1 MSRFDNEIRITPS
14 VLDRLIDERPDQSR
28 EAPATRQTSL
38 RLLKQAVKRDL
49 EWLLNTRATPE
60 GVPEGLAEV
69 SRSVAL
75 YGLPDLTT
83 TSIKNPDDRM
93 RLRDAVA
100 ATVRVFEPRLEGVEV
115 SLEAESEAGRSIRFR
130 IDARLRVDPVPEP
143 VTFDTT
149 LQLTSGE
156 FEVKGET

>member
-1 MSRFDNEIRITPS
+1 MSRLDNEIRITPS
-14 VLDRLIDERPDQSR
+14 VLDRLIDDRPGETR
-28 EAPATRQTSL
+28 EAPATRQTNL

-60 GVPEGLAEV
+60 SVPEVLTEV
-69 SRSVAL
+69 KRSLVL

-83 TSIKNPDDRM
+83 ASVKSPDDRM

-100 ATVRVFEPRLEGVEV
+100 ETVRVFEPRLEGVEV
-115 SLEAESEAGRSIRFR
+115 SLEGEVETERAIRFR
-130 IDARLRVDPVPEP
+130 IDARLKVDPAPEP

-149 LQLTSGE
+149 LQLASGE
-156 FEVKGET
+156 FQVKGEP

>member
-14 VLDRLIDERPDQSR
+14 VLDRLIDDRPGETR
-28 EAPATRQTSL
+28 EAPPTRQTNL

-60 GVPEGLAEV
+60 SVPEGLAEV
-69 SRSVAL
+69 HRSLVL

-83 TSIKNPDDRM
+83 ASVKSPDDRA

-100 ATVRVFEPRLEGVEV
+100 EAVRVFEPRLEGVDV
-115 SLEAESEAGRSIRFR
+115 SLEGEAETERAIRFR
-130 IDARLRVDPVPEP
+130 IDARLKVDPAPEP

-156 FEVKGET
+156 FSVKGEP

>member
-14 VLDRLIDERPDQSR
+14 VLDRLIDDRPDETR
-28 EAPATRQTSL
+28 EAVATRQTSL

-49 EWLLNTRATPE
+49 EWLLNTRATVQD
-60 GVPEGLAEV
+60 VPDGLTEV
-69 SRSVAL
+69 NRSLVL

-83 TSIKNPDDRM
+83 ASVKSPDDRM

-100 ATVRVFEPRLEGVEV
+100 ETVRLFEPRLEGVDV
-115 SLEAESEAGRSIRFR
+115 SLESDAETERAVRFR
-130 IDARLRVDPVPEP
+130 IEARLKIDPTPEP

-149 LQLTSGE
+149 LQLASGE
-156 FEVKGET
+156 FHVKGDS

>member
-1 MSRFDNEIRITPS
+1 MSRLDSEIRILPS
-14 VLDRLIDERPDQSR
+14 VLDRLIDERPEQSR

-49 EWLLNTRATPE
+49 EWLLNTRAIAE
-60 GVPEGLAEV
+60 DVPKGLTEV
-69 SRSVAL
+69 NRSLVL

-83 TSIKNPDDRM
+83 ASVKSPDDRQ

-100 ATVRVFEPRLEGVEV
+100 ETVRVFEPRLEGVEV
-115 SLEAESEAGRSIRFR
+115 SLEGEVESERAVRFR

-143 VTFDTT
+143 VTFDTM
-149 LQLTSGE
+149 LQLASGE
-156 FEVKGET
+156 FQVKGEP

>member
-14 VLDRLIDERPDQSR
+14 VLDRLIDERPDQTQ

-49 EWLLNTRATPE
+49 EWLLNSRATPE
-60 GVPEGLAEV
+60 TVPEGLTEV
-69 SRSVAL
+69 NRSLVL

-83 TSIKNPDDRM
+83 ASVKSPDDRS

-100 ATVRVFEPRLEGVEV
+100 ETVRLFEPRLEGVEV
-115 SLEAESEAGRSIRFR
+115 SLESEVETERAIRFR
-130 IDARLRVDPVPEP
+130 IDARLKVDPAPEP

-149 LQLTSGE
+149 LQLASGE
-156 FEVKGET
+156 FQVKGEP

>member
-1 MSRFDNEIRITPS
+1 MSRLDSEIRITPS

-49 EWLLNTRATPE
+49 EWLLNTRATPQA
-60 GVPEGLAEV
+60 VPEGLTEV
-69 SRSVAL
+69 SRSLAL

-83 TSIKNPDDRM
+83 VSVKNPDDRV

-100 ATVRVFEPRLEGVEV
+100 ETVRVFEPRLEGVEV
-115 SLEAESEAGRSIRFR
+115 NLEGEDDAGRSIRFR
-130 IDARLRVDPVPEP
+130 IDARLKVDPVPEP

-156 FEVKGET
+156 FEVKGEP